1 MNEFRIKFSYASKQD
16 MKEIIRYIKNNL
28 KEPQIAKK
36 YEIYFKNEI
45 GKLTNFPKKFVEIDE
60 EKIQYKGIRK
70 LIVKNYIV
78 FYRVNEEKNLISIE
92 RVLYGASDWKNKL

>member
-1 MNEFRIKFSYASKQD
+1 MNEFRVKFSSASKQD
-16 MKEIIRYIKNNL
+16 MKEIIKYIKNKL

-36 YEIYFKNEI
+36 YESYFKNEI
-45 GKLTNFPKKFVEIDE
+45 GKLTNFHKKFVEIDE

-78 FYRVNEEKNLISIE
+78 FYRVIEEKNLISIE

>member
-1 MNEFRIKFSYASKQD
+1 MNKLRIKFSYASKQD
-16 MKEIIRYIKNNL
+16 IKEIIRYIKNVL
-28 KEPQIAKK
+28 KEPQIARK

-45 GKLTNFPKKFVEIDE
+45 GKLTNFPKKFVEIE
-60 EKIQYKGIRK
+60 EDKIQYKGIRK